1 MSTPDRDRLAPSS
14 ARVLAFLG
22 AFEQAYG
29 YSAKAADVDR
39 RFGWRG
45 HDTARRRLRDLV
57 RRGLAERTAE
67 GWSPL
72 AGGEG
77 ARPRVDVGR
86 IATLLEELAIFN
98 RADLAEVELTEHG
111 RRLDIPPGVIREW
124 RELLDLSNA
133 CFVEERAWEG
143 AFLAAMRRD
152 HEALEARL
160 AADGPAD
167 GGPDGEIK
175 DRG

>member
-1 MSTPDRDRLAPSS
+1 MSSPDRDRLAPSS

-22 AFEQAYG
+22 AFERSYG
-29 YSAKAADVDR
+29 YCAKAADVDR

-72 AGGEG
+72 AGEEG

-86 IATLLEELAIFN
+86 IATLLEELAAFD
-98 RADLAEVELTEHG
+98 RADLAAVELYEHG
-111 RRLDIPPGVIREW
+111 RRLDVPPGTIAAW
-124 RELLDLSNA
+124 QSIGLSNV
-133 CFVEERAWEG
+133 CFVEGRAWESDS
-143 AFLAAMRRD
+143 LAAMRRD
-152 HEALEARL
+152 HEAPGARL
-160 AADGPAD
+160 AADGPTGAD
-167 GGPDGEIK
+167 ADLG
-175 DRG
+175 

>member
-1 MSTPDRDRLAPSS
+1 MSSPDHDRLAPSS

-22 AFEQAYG
+22 AFERSYG
-29 YSAKAADVDR
+29 YAAKAADVDR

-86 IATLLEELAIFN
+86 IMTILEELAAFD
-98 RADLAEVELTEHG
+98 RADLAEVELYEHG
-111 RRLDIPPGVIREW
+111 RRLDVPPETIAAW
-124 RELLDLSNA
+124 RSTGLSNA
-133 CFVEERAWEG
+133 DFVEGRAWESYS
-143 AFLAAMRRD
+143 LAAMRRD
-152 HEALEARL
+152 HEDLEARL
-160 AADGPAD
+160 AADGPA
-167 GGPDGEIK
+167 GE
-175 DRG
+175 RT

>member
-1 MSTPDRDRLAPSS
+1 MSPDRERLSLSS

-39 RFGWRG
+39 RFGWKG

-72 AGGEG
+72 AGGDG

-86 IATLLEELAIFN
+86 IATMLEELAAFD
-98 RADLAEVELTEHG
+98 RADLVAV
-111 RRLDIPPGVIREW
+111 DVPPATIAAW
-124 RELLDLSNA
+124 RSTGLSNA
-133 CFVEERAWEG
+133 DFVEGRAWESDP
-143 AFLAAMRRD
+143 LAAMRRD
-152 HEALEARL
+152 HEDLEAWPT
-160 AADGPAD
+160 ADGPID
-167 GGPDGEIK
+167 GGLDGEGE
-175 DRG
+175 DCG